1 MRTYHTKKPS
11 RFVHALSARPLKNG
25 WRGRESSTR
34 ADESKDFCQPSP
46 VGEGGARSVA
56 EKYAEKRQNI
66 LIPFMKCTIHDKIED
81 NRASGAKMM
90 GGERQRQRRG
100 TRLACARWRRETKAG
115 FPVILRKT
123 FLSIIYRQ
131 CYNFVTGRLQVYYK
145 NGKGIDKRGIYE

>member
-1 MRTYHTKKPS
+1 MCVGVAETGHRGE
-11 RFVHALSARPLKNG
+11 SAYADG
-25 WRGRESSTR
+25 MESSFLFWLLATLG
-34 ADESKDFCQPSP
+34 FYL
-46 VGEGGARSVA
+46 VGGGAWLAARGVA

-66 LIPFMKCTIHDKIED
+66 LITFIKCTIHDKIED

-145 NGKGIDKRGIYE
+145 SGKGIDKRRIYE